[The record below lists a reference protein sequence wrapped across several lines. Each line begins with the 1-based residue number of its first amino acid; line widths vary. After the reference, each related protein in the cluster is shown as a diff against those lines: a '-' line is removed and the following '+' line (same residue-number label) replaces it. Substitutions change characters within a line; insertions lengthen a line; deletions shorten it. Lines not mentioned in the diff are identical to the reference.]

1 MNRAAGRAAIV
12 SSLERGSISP
22 IEREFILRYANKTRI
37 RKKATEM
44 LVTGALEPS
53 TTEYL
58 EELLNVTE
66 EE

>member
-1 MNRAAGRAAIV
+1 
-12 SSLERGSISP
+12 
-22 IEREFILRYANKTRI
+22 ILRYANKTRI

-53 TTEYL
+53 STEYL